1 MRLTSLSIFILMS
14 GLLGGCVTVKMANDG
29 SGKRAEGVAY
39 SEPKRPFERE
49 DRTDVDAAWKN
60 RANGNLIS
68 FISDCADPGDPSLE
82 QIVGGVLGGLAD
94 LKIHSEESVTVQA
107 RAGRRV
113 HAAGKVDGVPSE
125 IDLLVFKRNQ
135 CIYILTYVGV
145 QKAFPDDR
153 AAFGQFLAGFRAP

>member
-1 MRLTSLSIFILMS
+1 MIS

-29 SGKRAEGVAY
+29 TGKKAEGVVFTDPPA
-39 SEPKRPFERE
+39 PFVRE

-60 RANGNLIS
+60 PANGNLIS

-82 QIVGGVLGGLAD
+82 QIVGGVLGGLAT
-94 LKIHSEESVTVQA
+94 LKLNSEESVTVQG

-113 HAAGKVDGVPSE
+113 HAEGKVDGVPSE

-145 QKAFPDDR
+145 QKAFPDNR
-153 AAFGQFLAGFRAP
+153 AAFAKFLEGFRAP